1 MVDIH
6 SQVGYM
12 SLSSFN
18 CQFRKLT
25 GENPR
30 KMRTRMQN

>member
-1 MVDIH
+1 
-6 SQVGYM
+6 M

-30 KMRTRMQN
+30 KMLIIPALQSQ